1 MVGHDLYSGTSKVNN
16 LYAGTQYYVHEEHS
30 PTPCVN
36 WIRQWRTLMDWYP
49 DIKFIKINRF
59 NDGRD
64 QVNGQIEEW
73 SGKENLIYADYS
85 TLDNLA

>member
-1 MVGHDLYSGTSKVNN
+1 
-16 LYAGTQYYVHEEHS
+16 
-30 PTPCVN
+30 
-36 WIRQWRTLMDWYP
+36 MDWYP